1 MTEENESARPQG
13 ILTEAEKEQAVK
25 SAHRNDLRLLL
36 GVLFVLYG
44 VIVGLVGVCDPSLG
58 LDKTGGIAINLWSGI
73 AMLVVGILFLVWN
86 FAKPI
91 PAEDIIASAEE
102 SARQSAEQG
111 D

>member
-44 VIVGLVGVCDPSLG
+44 VIVGLVGICDPSLG
-58 LDKTGGIAINLWSGI
+58 LGKTGGIAINLWSGI

>member
-13 ILTEAEKEQAVK
+13 ILTEDEKEQAVK

-44 VIVGLVGVCDPSLG
+44 VIVGLVGICDPSLG